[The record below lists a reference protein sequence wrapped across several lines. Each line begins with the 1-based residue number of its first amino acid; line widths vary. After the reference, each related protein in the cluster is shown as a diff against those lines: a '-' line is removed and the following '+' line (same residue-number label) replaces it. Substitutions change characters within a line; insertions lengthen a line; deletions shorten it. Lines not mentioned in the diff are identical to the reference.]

1 MKLKSN
7 IERETKCI
15 WNKCSTLINS
25 DIKVAKGMND
35 LAIAQ
40 AISF

>member
-1 MKLKSN
+1 MKLKSYV
-7 IERETKCI
+7 EKETKCI
-15 WNKCSTLINS
+15 RNKCSMIVNG

-40 AISF
+40 AIGF